1 MENKVL
7 NKMKSDTNI
16 DVTKQEV
23 KIVVSGKDNL
33 MAFLIKST
41 LGKTEKITDSKP
53 RDLRV

>member
-23 KIVVSGKDNL
+23 KIAENL
-33 MAFLIKST
+33 IFEYEPKKE
-41 LGKTEKITDSKP
+41 KTI
-53 RDLRV
+53 

>member
-23 KIVVSGKDNL
+23 KIGNYYADIYNGDEIIEVQTGNL
-33 MAFLIKST
+33 NKL
-41 LGKTEKITDSKP
+41 
-53 RDLRV
+53 RDKVINI